1 MARSSTPRTPRTR
14 RPSLG
19 ERDPFRVGLV
29 AIAIGLLLG
38 GGVVLLSVAQFGTTS
53 YTAVLAHTA
62 GLRVG
67 EDVQVHGV
75 PVGEVTDI
83 ELADTDVVVT
93 FTVESDLD
101 LGSQT
106 TAAVKVATL
115 LGTHYLDVA
124 PAGEGELADGR
135 IPLER
140 TAVPYNLQDV
150 LDNGTQR
157 LSELDPVLLARAL
170 TQASRTLSASSD
182 DIGPALE
189 GVGRLS
195 ELVTTREGQ
204 TRDLL
209 QAARSVSDQ
218 LDRSSDDLIGLMKAT
233 NLVVGEV
240 TARRAAIDLL
250 LTETS
255 RLSTSLADIV
265 NRSDDAV
272 GPAFR
277 DLDAALRSLNQQKQA
292 LTRTLE
298 VMEPAV
304 RYIANAAGNGPW
316 ADLYVKA
323 PIIPADDQRCQLG
336 GC

>member
-1 MARSSTPRTPRTR
+1 MARSASTRTR
-14 RPSLG
+14 RPSLA
-19 ERDPFRVGLV
+19 ERDPFRIGLI
-29 AIAIGLLLG
+29 AIAVALVLG
-38 GGVVLLSVAQFGTTS
+38 GGVVLLSVAQFGTAS
-53 YTAVLAHTA
+53 YTAVLPHTA
-62 GLRVG
+62 GLRTG

-83 ELADTDVVVT
+83 ELGDTDVLVT
-93 FTVESDLD
+93 FTVEDD
-101 LGSQT
+101 IELGSQT
-106 TAAVKVATL
+106 TASVKVATL
-115 LGTHYLDVA
+115 LGTHFLDVA
-124 PAGEGELADGR
+124 PAGDGTLADGR

-140 TAVPYNLQDV
+140 TSVPSNLQDV
-150 LDNGTQR
+150 LDGGTQR
-157 LSELDPVLLARAL
+157 LTELDPVLLARAL

-182 DIGPALE
+182 EIGPALE

-255 RLSTSLADIV
+255 RLSTALADIV
-265 NRSDDAV
+265 TRSDDAV

-277 DLDAALRSLNQQKQA
+277 DLDTALASLNQQKDA

-298 VMEPAV
+298 IMEPAV
-304 RYIANAAGNGPW
+304 RYIANATGNGPW
-316 ADLYVKA
+316 ADLYVKDPA
-323 PIIPADDQRCQLG
+323 IPADDLRCQAG